1 MGLNALICP
10 DRSLSLGLPNHS
22 DVILST
28 ILLQG
33 EILPIAFVINIAHML
48 QVRTSPFV
56 FLSFLSSLSKIM
68 SCSPLQNRSELSSL
82 PSLIICI
89 NNGKIDLLYVRFCD
103 QSLVFYAGYIVQ
115 LMITN
120 SKVART
126 EVGSFIHPSFDSH
139 IEPAKVLASNC
150 HTQLHRT
157 LVYKDFLHTCI
168 EDTRDPRPL
177 SVTSTFIECFIFK
190 ID

>member
-1 MGLNALICP
+1 M
-10 DRSLSLGLPNHS
+10 
-22 DVILST
+22 
-28 ILLQG
+28 
-33 EILPIAFVINIAHML
+33 
-48 QVRTSPFV
+48 
-56 FLSFLSSLSKIM
+56 
-68 SCSPLQNRSELSSL
+68 
-82 PSLIICI
+82 
-89 NNGKIDLLYVRFCD
+89 
-103 QSLVFYAGYIVQ
+103 FYAGYIVQ